1 MVRAA
6 SSCLISWLQAAAYHA
21 FKGNDLTPDI
31 SLLPRGYSELKLRY
45 HGRKTRTRRRATL
58 FHLGRL
64 SWRPLSSIQTTSGCC
79 EGFRMPADDGRSREH
94 RGWGRRPKTSK
105 EGNRGKWHA
114 VVQRALRGFERGR
127 RGA

>member
-6 SSCLISWLQAAAYHA
+6 SSCLISWLQAAPYHA

-45 HGRKTRTRRRATL
+45 HRRKTRTRRRATL

-64 SWRPLSSIQTTSGCC
+64 SWRPLSSIQTTSAMSAVTLLGLDAMSDLSPLCAQN
-79 EGFRMPADDGRSREH
+79 RAMISRC
-94 RGWGRRPKTSK
+94 RPTSIYQY
-105 EGNRGKWHA
+105 A
-114 VVQRALRGFERGR
+114 P
-127 RGA
+127 